1 MKFRYLPLL
10 ALSIFVFT
18 GCKSGGS
25 NQNDDPTEP
34 IVPDQDVISQIRI
47 ESKYYPAG
55 FEQSLQDNMDYFLDG
70 VGVSNLAHIPFD
82 HVLVNDGEVIPSSYT
97 NISAI
102 ALYINVLIQM
112 IEYGNEAAIT
122 RLGTV
127 LGKLEQAPK
136 WNGLFYWLYEL
147 EGSSLA
153 INDTAIASAV
163 DNGIMSFT
171 LAGLY
176 GALNNHTDERL
187 NQLSLRAEALINQQ
201 VPGWNVLYDSNRG
214 FLRAGW
220 SREDHAYLSYHVDRK
235 ANESRLATLW
245 AVMITDG
252 QVPYTAFTDMTL
264 VRGGAS
270 IAGSYITPMLTWDG
284 SYFQATLPALWLDE
298 QSLMPSYEMVEE
310 FTQVHLQYA
319 DEHSIPFVSASS
331 TVDDGYAAFGLE
343 ATSESYRKYGE
354 SIETGTTGTP
364 HALALY
370 YMLSPTDAIQ
380 RLNQLKLDSPQ
391 IETLAGWADA
401 IDSSGRVSSQVI
413 GLDQGMFVGAFIAE
427 SVRENVALYLDLKGH
442 MSTLQSLYNSF
453 VADEIL

>member
-1 MKFRYLPLL
+1 MKFKLLFIL
-10 ALSIFVFT
+10 ALSVLVFT

-25 NQNDDPTEP
+25 NHGDDPSEP

-55 FEQSLQDNMDYFLDG
+55 FEQSFQDNMDYFVDG
-70 VGVSNLAHIPFD
+70 IGVSTLAHIPFD
-82 HVLVNDGEVIPSSYT
+82 HVLVNDGELIPSSYT
-97 NISAI
+97 NIATI

-112 IEYGNEAAIT
+112 IEYGDEAAIT

-127 LGKLEQAPK
+127 LSKLEQAPK
-136 WNGLFYWLYEL
+136 WNGLFYWLYQV
-147 EGSSLA
+147 EGSGLT
-153 INDTAIASAV
+153 INDRAIASAV

-187 NQLSLRAEALINQQ
+187 NQLSLRAEALLNQQ
-201 VPGWNVLYDSNRG
+201 VTGWVVLYDSSQG

-245 AVMITDG
+245 AVMMTDG
-252 QVPYTAFTDMTL
+252 QVPHTAFTDMTL
-264 VRGGAS
+264 VRGEVS
-270 IAGSYITPMLTWDG
+270 NAGLNVTPMLTWDG

-298 QSLMPSYEMVEE
+298 RSLMPSYEMVEE

-319 DEHSIPFVSASS
+319 DEHNIPFVSASS

-343 ATSESYRKYGE
+343 ATSESYRKYNHA
-354 SIETGTTGTP
+354 IETGTTGTP

-380 RLNQLKLDSPQ
+380 RLNQLKLNSPQ

-401 IDSSGRVSSQVI
+401 IDSSGRVSSKVI
-413 GLDQGMFVGAFIAE
+413 GLDQGMFVGAFFAE
-427 SVRENVALYLDLKGH
+427 SVRSNVAVYLDLKGH
-442 MSTLQSLYNSF
+442 TSTLQSLYDTF